1 MIYSFRHRNSL
12 YKYKDYDS
20 SKLPSKLQN
29 ESKNKTN
36 YNSEKKTE
44 ENKLKC
50 KSACVQK
57 QSGFF
62 NPKNLKKSNIAF
74 NGSNNNLPKE
84 DLFSKLGKNPKVKK
98 FFQSEKFK
106 HILENMNKIGLY
118 ENYIV
123 ATIAVT
129 IKPIALLAVPGAK
142 QEDKEYSATKAALA
156 GVVDF
161 AIASVIIK
169 PVSKQLDKFK
179 KFVNKNPE
187 LIKDKIDYLKDKKKF
202 ASFQKV
208 VGYIP
213 KYLTIPIKAAVT
225 ILLIPPTLKIL
236 FPNHSKSKVAEKK
249 TNDTN
254 IQNNKNQFLS
264 STQLETMS
272 RQLNDKSVKLF
283 ESYSD
288 QNIKM
293 IKNHSKFAKEINND
307 NFIKN
312 IDIERINMLRTFRA
326 NDNEMEDKKSLC

>member
-1 MIYSFRHRNSL
+1 MIL
-12 YKYKDYDS
+12 YHVD
-20 SKLPSKLQN
+20 
-29 ESKNKTN
+29 N
-36 YNSEKKTE
+36 Y
-44 ENKLKC
+44 LLD
-50 KSACVQK
+50 
-57 QSGFF
+57 
-62 NPKNLKKSNIAF
+62 NLDIA
-74 NGSNNNLPKE
+74 
-84 DLFSKLGKNPKVKK
+84 
-98 FFQSEKFK
+98 
-106 HILENMNKIGLY
+106 
-118 ENYIV
+118 
-123 ATIAVT
+123 
-129 IKPIALLAVPGAK
+129 
-142 QEDKEYSATKAALA
+142 KEYSATKAALA

-293 IKNHSKFAKEINND
+293 IKNLFFLLSFVSFFIFYKVRKKKVRRREYGNRIQDRKQDFIYLSGWGFRSSLSEESK
-307 NFIKN
+307 
-312 IDIERINMLRTFRA
+312 T
-326 NDNEMEDKKSLC
+326 